1 MKTAYLIALI
11 CSVSCVLSAG
21 VSADPSGSGQN
32 LDTVRQKFAAFN
44 RHDAA
49 AIQDIYATDAVLHS
63 PDYPALTGNA
73 KIADTYRGIFAGVPD
88 AVDEVQN
95 LDAVGDRVY
104 AQFILTGHFQGVAD
118 KPVNVRIMS
127 IYTVKDGHIT
137 EDETYYDRKP
147 PAPAQPQHSGI

>member
-1 MKTAYLIALI
+1 MKTAYMIVLV

-73 KIADTYRGIFAGVPD
+73 KIAGTYRGIFAGVPD

-95 LDAVGDRVY
+95 LDAVGNRVY
-104 AQFILTGHFQGVAD
+104 AQFILTGHFQGAAD
-118 KPVNVRIMS
+118 KPLNVRIMS

-137 EDETYYDRKP
+137 EDETYYDRK
-147 PAPAQPQHSGI
+147 AP

>member
-1 MKTAYLIALI
+1 MKTAYLIALV
-11 CSVSCVLSAG
+11 CSASCLLSTSG
-21 VSADPSGSGQN
+21 LADTDANARN

-44 RHDAA
+44 RHDAT

-63 PDYPALTGNA
+63 PDYPALTGNG

-88 AVDEVQN
+88 AVDNVQN

-104 AQFILTGHFQGVAD
+104 AQFIMTGHFQGAAD
-118 KPVNVRIMS
+118 KPISARIMS

-147 PAPAQPQHSGI
+147 PAPVPHGGI